1 MCRSALHALLILF
14 CSLAISQAQQAI
26 SAHRTQYFPDT
37 TDNIHLEM
45 VFNYNVSD
53 VNTES
58 GVVDMVWASDYPNQ
72 PADVYNTVYIPYSV
86 DNFTNTVQWYQQN
99 HPDWLEY
106 LCDRKTLAFEFG
118 STDLAPIDF
127 ANPAVRAYQW
137 ANWVD

>member
-1 MCRSALHALLILF
+1 
-14 CSLAISQAQQAI
+14 
-26 SAHRTQYFPDT
+26 
-37 TDNIHLEM
+37 M
-45 VFNYNVSD
+45 VFNYNVTD

-86 DNFTNTVQWYQQN
+86 DNFTHSVAWYQKN

-118 STDLAPIDF
+118 STALAPIDF
-127 ANPAVRAYQW
+127 ANPKVRAYQW
-137 ANWVD
+137 ANWVDAPLSQGYAGIAVDTMSASTTSMRPT